1 MSSLSW
7 KTPLI
12 ILAVATVPLCN
23 AQDADR
29 DGIRDSTE
37 RALLSTYRPYYRFSR
52 DHGSGE
58 TFRPTDVRAYLAAS
72 EVVGTGS
79 EGSNVLLSNPA
90 LREDNIAIL
99 GLRDVDRGSSGLINN
114 ARRTDYYVNPAND
127 ARRGTEWAQV
137 LAKRNV
143 GLYGHVVPVRLSSA
157 EAYDRTHVPS
167 SEDASKPLYYKIEY
181 WQFFGYSSNDQVNDA
196 FDHEGDWTT
205 VQLIIDRGNV
215 AAGIPPRLL
224 SVLHYAHGKEMR
236 FDLSSK
242 TRQFLAEGN
251 SVMRYVGPNVNVN
264 VPDFSDE
271 CSATA
276 AQNHQCAEDKA
287 RNNQVSFY
295 KDPDTGAF
303 THPVVYIERGSH
315 EFWPVPIWSYRGAQK
330 HGGDDLDHQYL
341 TSTPPNLGEV
351 ENPLLE
357 DPAAMAI
364 LQFNGRWGTYSRGLG
379 PAFPPSSPPP
389 GPPLHYEWTWPAESS
404 IRWQLKGIEY

>member
-1 MSSLSW
+1 MPRPSW
-7 KTPLI
+7 KILLI
-12 ILAVATVPLCN
+12 ILAVAVVPLCN

-29 DGIRDSTE
+29 DGISDSRE
-37 RALLSTYRPYYRFSR
+37 RTLLSVYRPYYRFSR

-58 TFRPTDVRAYLAAS
+58 TFRPADVRAYLAAS
-72 EVVGTGS
+72 EIDGTGS
-79 EGSNVLLSNPA
+79 EGANVLLPNPA
-90 LREDNIAIL
+90 LQLDNIAIL
-99 GLRDVDRGSSGLINN
+99 GLRAGDRGSSDLVNHPQR
-114 ARRTDYYVNPAND
+114 ADYYVNPVND
-127 ARRGTEWAQV
+127 ARRGVEWAQV
-137 LAKRNV
+137 LARRNV

-157 EAYDRTHVPS
+157 EAYDLRHVPS
-167 SEDASKPLYYKIEY
+167 SADASKELFYKIEY
-181 WQFFGYSSNDQVNDA
+181 WQFFGYNSNDQPNDA

-205 VQLIIDRGNV
+205 VQVIISPGNT
-215 AAGIPPRLL
+215 AAGIPPRLR
-224 SVLHYAHGKEMR
+224 SVLYYAHGKEMR

-242 TRQFLAEGN
+242 TGQFLAEGN
-251 SVMRYVGPNVNVN
+251 TVMRYVGPNVNVN
-264 VPDFSDE
+264 VPDLDDE

-276 AQNHQCAEDKA
+276 RQNHQCPENKA
-287 RNNQVSFY
+287 SNNQVSFY
-295 KDPDTGAF
+295 REPGGGF

-351 ENPLLE
+351 EHPLSE

-379 PAFPPSSPPP
+379 PAFPAPSPPP
-389 GPPLHYEWTWPAESS
+389 GPPLHYEWTWPADSS